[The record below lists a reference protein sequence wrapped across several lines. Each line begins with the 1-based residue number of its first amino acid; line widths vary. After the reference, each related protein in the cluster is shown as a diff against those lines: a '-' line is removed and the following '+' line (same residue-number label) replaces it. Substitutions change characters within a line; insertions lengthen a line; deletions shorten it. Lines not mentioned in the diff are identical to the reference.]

1 MKITIIGRKVN
12 LRNNFKELAE
22 RKLAKFDRIFDD
34 DAEAVVTVTV
44 ERNRQ
49 TVEITI
55 RQRGMICR
63 AEETALDMNEA
74 LDHVISALGRQIR
87 RNKTRLEKAKKV
99 DPGLE
104 FADAYYDEPEE
115 EYARFDAARTKA
127 QEELGALS
135 DAYYDE
141 PEEELQVARTKRFA
155 VKVMSPEEAIMQM
168 NMLDHEFFLFRDDE
182 SGEINV
188 VYRRKNGDYGL
199 LVPEEK

>member
-22 RKLAKFDRIFDD
+22 KKLAKFDRIFDE

-55 RQRGMICR
+55 RQRGIICR
-63 AEETALDMNEA
+63 AEEASQDMNEA
-74 LDHVISALGRQIR
+74 LDHVVAALGRQMR

-99 DPGLE
+99 NPGME

-115 EYARFDAARTKA
+115 ELAV
-127 QEELGALS
+127 S
-135 DAYYDE
+135 
-141 PEEELQVARTKRFA
+141 RTKRFV
-155 VKVMSPEEAIMQM
+155 VKVMTAEEAIMQM
-168 NMLDHEFFLFRDDE
+168 NMLNHEFFMFRDDQT
-182 SGEINV
+182 GEINV
-188 VYRRKNGDYGL
+188 VYHRKNGEYGL

>member
-22 RKLAKFDRIFDD
+22 KKLAKFDRIFDE
-34 DAEAVVTVTV
+34 DAEATVTVTV

-63 AEETALDMNEA
+63 AEETAQDMNEA
-74 LDHVISALGRQIR
+74 LDHVIAALGRQMR

-104 FADAYYDEPEE
+104 FSDDYYDEP
-115 EYARFDAARTKA
+115 D
-127 QEELGALS
+127 
-135 DAYYDE
+135 
-141 PEEELQVARTKRFA
+141 EELQVPSA
-155 VKVMSPEEAIMQM
+155 S
-168 NMLDHEFFLFRDDE
+168 L
-182 SGEINV
+182 
-188 VYRRKNGDYGL
+188 
-199 LVPEEK
+199 

>member
-1 MKITIIGRKVN
+1 MKITITGRKVN
-12 LRNNFKELAE
+12 LRNNFKELVE
-22 RKLAKFDRIFDD
+22 KKLAKFDRIFDE

-63 AEETALDMNEA
+63 AEDTSLDMNEA
-74 LDHVISALGRQIR
+74 LDHVIAALGRQIR
-87 RNKTRLEKAKKV
+87 RNKTRLEKTKKM

-104 FADAYYDEPEE
+104 FA
-115 EYARFDAARTKA
+115 
-127 QEELGALS
+127 

-155 VKVMSPEEAIMQM
+155 VKVMTPEEAIMQM
-168 NMLDHEFFLFRDDE
+168 NMLDHEFFMFRDDA